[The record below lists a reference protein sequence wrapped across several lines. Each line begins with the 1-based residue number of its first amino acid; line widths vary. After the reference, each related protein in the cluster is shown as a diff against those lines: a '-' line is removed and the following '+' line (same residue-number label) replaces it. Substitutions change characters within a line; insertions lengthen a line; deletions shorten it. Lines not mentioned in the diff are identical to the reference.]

1 MLKRDFLS
9 ENPDSIRDISELK
22 VHKGTRTD
30 MATNELAAIL
40 ARRRAKAGGESEPS
54 FSAVKQSVPHTT
66 SSTATSSIAERI
78 ARLKQQSVI
87 ASSSGDAAPAPRF
100 NHPIPV
106 SEPSDDLRQTS
117 SSSSDVSMTSTAS
130 QPVDTSAVATAQETA
145 GLCQASNKIQQL
157 QGSLGINV
165 NPFGRP
171 GGPLNGGSRKLAGY
185 QRESIMRTGE
195 EEYGHQQHAMG
206 VAMPGLTGSAIPMP
220 GLTKAGFCLPGM
232 APEGALRT
240 EISSTALNDS
250 HATMNRVAGPKRR
263 GPTRP
268 PPGAFRIP
276 TMAAPMIDTVQPF
289 QAPVTERTVVPAAA
303 VARAEI
309 SEPKAPE
316 APALVSLPAP
326 VAANL
331 FPTPFP
337 EPSLRSASEFAPV
350 LTPTPTPVPVPT
362 AAATMQKLP
371 EPELMPS
378 MKPYELHD
386 DPFAPVYDNSTD
398 QNAHAPAGFPSALM
412 ANFSMDE
419 LVIDDQ
425 PKPKPATTS
434 TPSSTSA
441 TSLFG
446 ASCSTP
452 VAVSE
457 SYSPSPATP
466 VPAPAQAFATPAAI
480 PERVPSPTRVPA
492 PAPPAPTPAP
502 VVAPTPTPEASISAP
517 APEVVSSPTPS
528 ASAPAPAPA
537 LVSTPTPAATK
548 PSPAPASGSYLFGVA
563 VSAASDGDDSSESD
577 WSDED
582 NGGQSLFGAPSKAEP
597 AALAPTLVTPSLP
610 TPELH
615 QTPAATSASL
625 FGSCAP
631 VPAPAVPAPGFVHA
645 APQTT
650 IPSAPYSSLF
660 GEAAS
665 SSSDSDSDSDSDDE
679 SGLFG
684 EPSNR

>member
-1 MLKRDFLS
+1 
-9 ENPDSIRDISELK
+9 
-22 VHKGTRTD
+22 
-30 MATNELAAIL
+30 MATNELTAIL
-40 ARRRAKAGGESEPS
+40 ARRRAKAGGESEPPILS
-54 FSAVKQSVPHTT
+54 VTQSTVHAAPLA
-66 SSTATSSIAERI
+66 ATSSIAERI
-78 ARLKQQSVI
+78 ARLKQQSAI
-87 ASSSGDAAPAPRF
+87 ASGSGDAAPAPQF

-106 SEPSDDLRQTS
+106 SEPSGLFQMRN
-117 SSSSDVSMTSTAS
+117 SSSDVTMTSAAS
-130 QPVDTSAVATAQETA
+130 QPVDISAVATAQEAA

-157 QGSLGINV
+157 QGSLRINV

-171 GGPLNGGSRKLAGY
+171 GGPSSGGTRKPAGY

-195 EEYGHQQHAMG
+195 EEYGHKQHAMG

-220 GLTKAGFCLPGM
+220 GLTKAEFCLPGI

-240 EISSTALNDS
+240 ETSSTALDNS

-268 PPGAFRIP
+268 PPGAFRIS
-276 TMAAPMIDTVQPF
+276 TVTAPIIDTVEPS
-289 QAPVTERTVVPAAA
+289 QAPVTEPKVDPAA
-303 VARAEI
+303 VVCAEI
-309 SEPKAPE
+309 LKPKDPE
-316 APALVSLPAP
+316 APALVSQPAP
-326 VAANL
+326 VAANR
-331 FPTPFP
+331 FPRPSP
-337 EPSLRSASEFAPV
+337 EPSLRLAPEYASMP
-350 LTPTPTPVPVPT
+350 TPTPTSVLAPT

-371 EPELMPS
+371 ELELIPP

-386 DPFAPVYDNSTD
+386 DPFAPVYDNPTD
-398 QNAHAPAGFPSALM
+398 QNTYASAGFPSALM

-419 LVIDDQ
+419 LLIDDQ
-425 PKPKPATTS
+425 PKSKPAATS
-434 TPSSTSA
+434 APSSTSA

-446 ASCSTP
+446 VNCSTP

-457 SYSPSPATP
+457 PYLPPPAASVKNP
-466 VPAPAQAFATPAAI
+466 VPLPAQVFSTPPAV

-492 PAPPAPTPAP
+492 RAPPAPTPAP
-502 VVAPTPTPEASISAP
+502 VFAPTPTSSAVASNFAP
-517 APEVVSSPTPS
+517 APEVVSAPMPS
-528 ASAPAPAPA
+528 ASAPALAPA
-537 LVSTPTPAATK
+537 SVPTPTPAATK
-548 PSPAPASGSYLFGVA
+548 PSPAPASGSYLFGAA

-577 WSDED
+577 WSDDD

-597 AALAPTLVTPSLP
+597 AAPAPTLVTPSLP

-615 QTPAATSASL
+615 ESPAATSASF

-631 VPAPAVPAPGFVHA
+631 VPAVPAPGFVQA

-650 IPSAPYSSLF
+650 TPPAPHSSLF

-665 SSSDSDSDSDSDDE
+665 SSSESDDSDDE

-684 EPSNR
+684 APSNR